1 MLALT
6 DTGPY
11 RIERFEAL
19 GSTNDEAM
27 ARART
32 GEQGPLFIVA
42 ASQTGGRGRQGRVWA
57 SPPGNLYASL
67 LLTDPCDLMVAPQ
80 LGFVAGLALAQTLRE
95 RLHGDERLRL
105 KWPNDILFDG
115 AKLAGLLLESAT
127 MPDGRLAC
135 VIGFGINC
143 RSHPDGL
150 AYPATDLTAAAGA
163 PVEPDEV
170 LADLGSSFRQ
180 HLGLWNRGANFLG
193 IRSAWLAKAA
203 GLGDMIEVRCFSRTV
218 TGMFSSLDSTGRLLV
233 ETADGCVAIDAG
245 DVFLHGA
252 IPGNATANRALQA
265 FDHEVLKGVIE

>member
-1 MLALT
+1 MLET
-6 DTGPY
+6 TPY
-11 RIERFEAL
+11 RIERFETL

-32 GEQGPLFIVA
+32 GEPGPLFIVA

-67 LLTDPCDLMVAPQ
+67 LLTDASDLKVAPQ
-80 LGFVAGLALAQTLRE
+80 LGFVAGIALAESLRAL
-95 RLHGDERLRL
+95 LHGDERLRL

-127 MPDGRLAC
+127 MPDGGLAC
-135 VIGFGINC
+135 VIGFGVNC
-143 RSHPDGL
+143 RSHPEGL
-150 AYPATDLTAAAGA
+150 AYPATDLSAAAGR
-163 PVEPDEV
+163 PIGPDDV
-170 LADLGSSFRQ
+170 LQALGPCFQR
-180 HLGLWNRGANFLG
+180 HLTAWDRGANFMG

-203 GLGDMIEVRCFSRTV
+203 GLGDMIEVRCSSRTV
-218 TGMFSSLDSTGRLLV
+218 TGTFSSLDSTGRLLV

-252 IPGNATANRALQA
+252 IPGSNVTTNRG
-265 FDHEVLKGVIE
+265 F